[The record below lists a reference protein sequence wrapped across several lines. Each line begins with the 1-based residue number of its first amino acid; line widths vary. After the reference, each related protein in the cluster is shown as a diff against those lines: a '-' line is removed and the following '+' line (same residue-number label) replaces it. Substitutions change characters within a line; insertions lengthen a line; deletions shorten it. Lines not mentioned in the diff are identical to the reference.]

1 MRLRLACALLL
12 CPSLALPATV
22 PQRSLEGYSRR
33 IWQTQ
38 DGLPEEPV
46 QALAQTPD
54 GYLWIG
60 TSGGLVRFDGAEM
73 VVFNRENTPAMR
85 ENSVF
90 CLLVS
95 KSGDLWIGTEG
106 GGLVRYRRG
115 TFRPFAGEEGL
126 SNGFVRSVL
135 EDRGGQF
142 WVGTDD
148 GLFRFEGDRL
158 ERVDGRA
165 GVPALAVH
173 DIREDSRGR
182 LWVGGSTLLMMDGGR
197 TAEYRLEG
205 GSSARVKSILQTR
218 DGVLWVGTVSGL
230 ERLNPDGT
238 DRFNRVPEVSGTVR
252 VLRED
257 RDGVLWI
264 GTIGEGIFLCRAGR
278 FTRLR
283 APDYLPSD
291 TVLSL
296 LEDHEG
302 NLWVGTQ
309 TGLMRLS
316 TTPVSTFPLP
326 GAAGSDFSTI
336 YQDVDDSLWI
346 ASTRLYRYSG
356 QTARPYRFAG
366 PLADIRI
373 RNLFRD
379 RAGVLWV
386 GTDGHGLWR
395 IEGSRTVQ
403 YTKRDGLINDFI
415 RAIYQGRDGSIW
427 IGTDEGVSRW
437 RQGRFTNYGVGQG
450 LCYFSIRSLAE
461 DRSGDLWIGTDHG
474 VSRLHGNAFVRDAVV
489 ERLQKERVWAIH
501 EDPSGGLWL
510 GTLGAGLFRW
520 KEGTLTAYTRDQGLA
535 NNSIYHILEDPA
547 GTFWMSGPNGISSVM
562 RRDLERMA
570 ESPSARPAVTLYGIS
585 DGLETTQ
592 MHGGTQ
598 PAGCLAANGEVW
610 FPSNKGPVRIT
621 PGQGTFSNPPAAVI
635 ERIVADGRTLPT
647 NGKLEL
653 PPGNGKLEIQY
664 SAIRLRS
671 QERMRFR
678 YKLEDFDSEWTEAFG
693 RRLAFYTN
701 LPPGHYRFRVA
712 AYEMN
717 APASVSE
724 AAVEIDWKPHFYATA
739 WFLTLCVA
747 AAAAAAL
754 GVHRFRLRQ
763 IHARFDGILE
773 ERNRVARELH
783 DTIIQGCGGVSALLE
798 ASATL
803 ADADPAMKQELLEC
817 ARTQIRGTIDEARR
831 VVWDLRQSPAAEG
844 ELCAT
849 VSKLAEQL
857 GQEAHIPIEFGAT
870 GKQRAVDHAI
880 EHDLVMV
887 AREALS
893 NAVRH
898 AAPTSVQLRLSFG
911 TRELKMQVDDNGR
924 GFDPA
929 SSPANGHYGIIGMRE
944 RIEHLGGK
952 FFLRSGPGEGTHLEV
967 AVPLTKRP
975 STQAAN
981 GGSA

>member
-1 MRLRLACALLL
+1 MILRLACAFWL
-12 CPSLALPATV
+12 CFAPGRSATL
-22 PQRSLEGYSRR
+22 PQRGLQGYSRR

-73 VVFNRENTPAMR
+73 VVFNRENTPALR
-85 ENSVF
+85 SNSIF

-95 KSGDLWIGTEG
+95 RAGDLWIGTEG
-106 GGLVRYRRG
+106 GGVVRYHRGEFRR
-115 TFRPFAGEEGL
+115 FSGEEGL
-126 SNGFVRSVL
+126 SNGFVRSIL
-135 EDRGGQF
+135 EDRRGQF

-148 GLFRFEGDRL
+148 GLFRLHGDRL
-158 ERVDGRA
+158 ARVDGLG
-165 GVPALAVH
+165 GVPAVAVH
-173 DIREDSRGR
+173 DIREDSHGR
-182 LWVGGSTLLMMDGGR
+182 LWVGGSSLLMLDDGR
-197 TAEYRLEG
+197 TVEYRLEG
-205 GSSARVKSILQTR
+205 GSSEHRVKSILETR
-218 DGVLWVGTVSGL
+218 DGVIWVGTVSGL
-230 ERLNPDGT
+230 EQLRPEETG
-238 DRFNRVPEVSGTVR
+238 RFVHVPEISGTVR

-257 RDGVLWI
+257 HDGALWI
-264 GTIGEGIFLCRAGR
+264 GTIGEGIFLYRAGR

-309 TGLMRLS
+309 TGLLRLS
-316 TTPVSTFPLP
+316 ATPVSTFPLP

-336 YQDVDDSLWI
+336 YQDVDKSLWI
-346 ASTRLYRYSG
+346 ASTQLYRYAG
-356 QTARPYRFAG
+356 QTARPYRFGG
-366 PLADIRI
+366 PLDEIRI

-379 RAGVLWV
+379 RAGTLWA

-395 IEGSRTVQ
+395 IEGSRSVQ
-403 YTKRDGLINDFI
+403 YTKRDGLINDFV
-415 RAIYQGRDGSIW
+415 RAIYQGRDGSLW

-437 RQGRFTNYGVGQG
+437 RQGRFTNYGVAQG

-461 DRSGDLWIGTDHG
+461 DRNGDLWIGTDHG
-474 VSRLHGNAFVRDAVV
+474 VSRLHNDKFVHDAVV
-489 ERLQKERVWAIH
+489 ESLREERVWAIH

-520 KEGTLTAYTRDQGLA
+520 KAGVLTAYTSAQGLA

-547 GTFWMSGPNGISSVM
+547 GMFWMSGPNGVSSVL
-562 RRDLERMA
+562 RRDLERVA
-570 ESPSARPAVTLYGIS
+570 ESPGTRPAVTLYGIS

-598 PAGCLAANGEVW
+598 PAGCLAANGEIW

-621 PGQGTFSNPPAAVI
+621 PGYGAFGNPPAAVI
-635 ERIVADGRTLPT
+635 ERIVADGRSLPT
-647 NGKLEL
+647 SGKLEL
-653 PPGNGKLEIQY
+653 PPGGGKLEIQY

-671 QERMRFR
+671 QERIRFR
-678 YKLEDFDSEWTEAFG
+678 YKLEGFDNEWTEAFG

-701 LPPGHYRFRVA
+701 LPAGPYRFRVA

-724 AAVEIDWKPHFYATA
+724 AAVEMYWKPHFYATP

-754 GVHRFRLRQ
+754 GIHRFRLRQ
-763 IHARFDGILE
+763 IHARFEGILE

-798 ASATL
+798 ASATVG
-803 ADADPAMKQELLEC
+803 DADPAMKQGLLEG
-817 ARTQIRGTIDEARR
+817 ARTQIRSTIDEARR
-831 VVWDLRQSPAAEG
+831 VVWDLRQSPDAGG
-844 ELCAT
+844 ELTAT

-857 GQEAHIPIEFGAT
+857 SQESHIPIEFGT
-870 GKQRAVDHAI
+870 DGKPRALEHAI

-898 AAPTSVQLRLSFG
+898 AAPTSVRLRLSFG
-911 TRELKMQVDDNGR
+911 ARELRMQVEDDGR
-924 GFDPA
+924 GFDP

-952 FFLRSGPGEGTHLEV
+952 FILRSGPGTGTHLSV
-967 AVPLTKRP
+967 AVPLTRTA
-975 STQAAN
+975 S
-981 GGSA
+981 GGTA

>member
-1 MRLRLACALLL
+1 MSVRLACALLL
-12 CPSLALPATV
+12 GLSLELPATV
-22 PQRSLEGYSRR
+22 PQRGLEGYSRR

-46 QALAQTPD
+46 QAFAQTPD

-73 VVFNRENTPAMR
+73 VVLNRENTPALR
-85 ENSVF
+85 ENSIF

-106 GGLVRYRRG
+106 GGVVRYRGG
-115 TFRPFAGEEGL
+115 TFRLFSGEEGL
-126 SNGFVRSVL
+126 SNGFVRSIL
-135 EDRGGQF
+135 EDRRGQF

-148 GLFRFEGDRL
+148 GLFRLQGDRL

-165 GVPALAVH
+165 GIPAVAVH

-182 LWVGGSTLLMMDGGR
+182 LWVGGSSLLMLDGGR
-197 TAEYRLEG
+197 VVEYRLMG
-205 GSSARVKSILQTR
+205 GASEHRVKSILETR

-230 ERLNPDGT
+230 QRLNPSGT
-238 DRFNRVPEVSGTVR
+238 GRFSQVPEVAGTVR

-264 GTIGEGIFLCRAGR
+264 GTIGEGIFLYRAEH

-291 TVLSL
+291 TVLAL
-296 LEDHEG
+296 LEDREG

-316 TTPVSTFPLP
+316 TTAVSTFPLP

-336 YQDVDDSLWI
+336 YQDVDHSLWI
-346 ASTRLYRYSG
+346 ASARLYRFSG
-356 QTARPYRFAG
+356 QAAKPYRFAG
-366 PLADIRI
+366 PLGETRI

-379 RAGVLWV
+379 RAGILWV

-395 IEGSRTVQ
+395 IEGSRSIQ
-403 YTKRDGLINDFI
+403 YTKRDGLINDFV
-415 RAIYQGRDGSIW
+415 RAIYQARDGSIW

-437 RQGRFTNYGVGQG
+437 RQGRFLNYGMQQG
-450 LCYFSIRSLAE
+450 LCYFSIRALAE
-461 DRSGDLWIGTDHG
+461 DRNGDLWIGTDHG
-474 VSRLHGNAFVRDAVV
+474 VSRLHDNRFVRDAVV
-489 ERLQKERVWAIH
+489 QRLRDERVWAIH

-510 GTLGAGLFRW
+510 GTLGAGLFRS
-520 KEGTLTAYTRDQGLA
+520 KDGKLTAYTREQGLA
-535 NNSIYHILEDPA
+535 NNSIFHILEDAA
-547 GTFWMSGPNGISSVM
+547 GTFWMSGPNGVSSVM
-562 RRDLERMA
+562 RSDLERVA
-570 ESPSARPAVTLYGIS
+570 DNPSARPAVTLYGIS

-621 PGQGTFSNPPAAVI
+621 PGQTTASNPPAAVI
-635 ERIVADGRTLPT
+635 ESIVADGRTMLPG
-647 NGKLEL
+647 GKLEL
-653 PPGNGKLEIQY
+653 PPGDGKLEIQY

-671 QERMRFR
+671 QERLRFR
-678 YKLEDFDSEWTEAFG
+678 YKLEGFDTEWTEAFG
-693 RRLAFYTN
+693 RRRAFYTN
-701 LPPGHYRFRVA
+701 LPPGPYRFRVA

-717 APASVSE
+717 APANVSE
-724 AAVEIDWKPHFYATA
+724 AVIEMDWKHHFYATA
-739 WFLTLCVA
+739 WFLSLCIA

-754 GVHRFRLRQ
+754 GVHQFRLRQ
-763 IHARFDGILE
+763 IHARFEGILE

-817 ARTQIRGTIDEARR
+817 ARTQIRGTIEEARS
-831 VVWDLRQSPAAEG
+831 VVWDLRQSPATEG
-844 ELCAT
+844 ELT
-849 VSKLAEQL
+849 VVVSKLAAQL
-857 GQEAHIPIEFGAT
+857 SQESHIPIAFGTA

-898 AAPTSVQLRLSFG
+898 AAPTGVQLRLSFG
-911 TRELKMQVDDNGR
+911 PRELKMQVDDDGS
-924 GFDPA
+924 GFDP

-944 RIEHLGGK
+944 RIEHLGGS
-952 FFLRSGPGEGTHLEV
+952 FVLRSRPGEGTHLEV
-967 AVPLTKRP
+967 AVPLTKQPPVR
-975 STQAAN
+975 TAN
-981 GGSA
+981 GASA

>member
-1 MRLRLACALLL
+1 MRVGLPFALLL
-12 CPSLALPATV
+12 WLSLELPAAV
-22 PQRSLEGYSRR
+22 PQRGLEGYSRR

-60 TSGGLVRFDGAEM
+60 TTGGLVRFDGAEM
-73 VVFNRENTPAMR
+73 VVFNRENTAALR

-90 CLLVS
+90 CMLVS
-95 KSGDLWIGTEG
+95 RSGDLWIGTEG
-106 GGLVRYRRG
+106 SGLVRYRRG
-115 TFRPFAGEEGL
+115 AFRRFAGEEGL
-126 SNGFVRSVL
+126 SNGFVRSVV
-135 EDRGGQF
+135 EDRRGQL

-148 GLFRFEGDRL
+148 GLFRLEGDRL
-158 ERVDGRA
+158 ARVDGRG

-173 DIREDSRGR
+173 DIRQDGRGR
-182 LWVGGSTLLMMDGGR
+182 LWVGGSSLLMLDG
-197 TAEYRLEG
+197 AHAVEYPLEG
-205 GSSARVKSILQTR
+205 GASEHRVKSILETR
-218 DGVLWVGTVSGL
+218 DGVVWVGTVSGL
-230 ERLNPDGT
+230 ERLDPSGG
-238 DRFNRVPEVSGTVR
+238 RFKRVSEVSGTVR
-252 VLRED
+252 VLRQNQ
-257 RDGVLWI
+257 DGALWV
-264 GTIGEGIFLCRAGR
+264 GTIGEGIFFYQASR

-283 APDYLPSD
+283 GTAYLPSD

-302 NLWVGTQ
+302 NIWVGTQ

-336 YQDVDDSLWI
+336 YQDVDKSLWI

-356 QTARPYRFAG
+356 QIARLYRFAG

-379 RAGVLWV
+379 SAGVLWV
-386 GTDGHGLWR
+386 GTDGHGVWR
-395 IEGSRTVQ
+395 IDGSRSIQ

-415 RAIYQGRDGSIW
+415 RAIYQGRDGSMW

-437 RQGRFTNYGVGQG
+437 RQGRFTNYGIKQG

-461 DRSGDLWIGTDHG
+461 DRNGDLWIGTDHG
-474 VSRLHGNAFVRDAVV
+474 VSRLHDNTFVHDAVV
-489 ERLQKERVWAIH
+489 ERLRTERVWTIH
-501 EDPSGGLWL
+501 EDPTGGLWF
-510 GTLGAGLFRW
+510 GTLGAGLFHR
-520 KEGTLTAYTRDQGLA
+520 KEGKLTAYTRAQGLA
-535 NNSIYHILEDPA
+535 NNSIYHILEDPS

-562 RRDLERMA
+562 RRDLERLA
-570 ESPSARPAVTLYGIS
+570 ENPDALPAVTLYGIS

-610 FPSNKGPVRIT
+610 FPSNKGPVRIA
-621 PGQGTFSNPPAAVI
+621 PDHGTFGIAPAAVI

-647 NGKLEL
+647 NQSLDL

-678 YKLEDFDSEWTEAFG
+678 YKLEGFDGEWTEAFG

-701 LPPGHYRFRVA
+701 LPPGQYRFRVA

-717 APASVSE
+717 APASMSE
-724 AAVEIDWKPHFYATA
+724 AAVDIHWRPHFYATPL
-739 WFLTLCVA
+739 FLTLCVA
-747 AAAAAAL
+747 GAAAAGM
-754 GVHRFRLRQ
+754 GVHLFRLRQ
-763 IHARFDGILE
+763 IHARFEGILE

-798 ASATL
+798 ASASL
-803 ADADPAMKQELLEC
+803 GGADPAMKQGLLDG
-817 ARTQIRGTIDEARR
+817 ARAQIRSTIEEARR

-857 GQEAHIPIEFGAT
+857 SQESHIPIAFDTA
-870 GKQRAVDHAI
+870 GKQRAVDRAI

-898 AAPTSVQLRLSFG
+898 AAPRSVQLRLTFG
-911 TRELKMQVDDNGR
+911 TPELTMQVEDDGC
-924 GFDPA
+924 GFDL
-929 SSPANGHYGIIGMRE
+929 SSPANGHYGIVGMRE
-944 RIEHLGGK
+944 RIQHLGGT
-952 FFLRSGPGEGTHLEV
+952 FILRSAPGQGTHLEV
-967 AVPLTKRP
+967 AVPLTRRSP
-975 STQAAN
+975 NQRAHGRSE
-981 GGSA
+981 

>member
-1 MRLRLACALLL
+1 MAVRLVCALLL
-12 CPSLALPATV
+12 CYPVAFAATL
-22 PQRSLEGYSRR
+22 PQRGLEGYSRR

-73 VVFNRENTPAMR
+73 VVFNRENTPALR

-95 KSGDLWIGTEG
+95 RSGDLWIGTEG
-106 GGLVRYRRG
+106 GGVVRYRRG
-115 TFRPFAGEEGL
+115 EFRRFSGEEGL

-135 EDRGGQF
+135 EDRRGQF

-148 GLFRFEGDRL
+148 GLFRLQGDRL
-158 ERVDGRA
+158 VRVDGRA
-165 GVPALAVH
+165 GVPAVAVH

-182 LWVGGSTLLMMDGGR
+182 LWIGGSSLLMLDGGR
-197 TAEYRLEG
+197 TEEYRLEG
-205 GSSARVKSILQTR
+205 GSSEHRVKSILETR

-230 ERLNPDGT
+230 ERLNPGGT
-238 DRFNRVPEVSGTVR
+238 GHFIQVPEVSGTVR

-257 RDGVLWI
+257 HEGALWI
-264 GTIGEGIFLCRAGR
+264 GTIGEGIFLNRAGR
-278 FTRLR
+278 ITRLR

-302 NLWVGTQ
+302 DLWVGTQ
-309 TGLMRLS
+309 TGLLRLS

-336 YQDVDDSLWI
+336 YQDVDKSLWI
-346 ASTRLYRYSG
+346 ASARLYRYTG
-356 QTARPYRFAG
+356 QTAHTFRFAG
-366 PLADIRI
+366 PLAEIRI

-379 RAGVLWV
+379 RAGILWA
-386 GTDGHGLWR
+386 GTDGRGLWR
-395 IEGSRTVQ
+395 IEGSQTVQ

-415 RAIYQGRDGSIW
+415 RAIYQGRDGSLW
-427 IGTDEGVSRW
+427 IGTDEGVSRL
-437 RQGRFTNYGVGQG
+437 RQGRFTNYGVAQG

-461 DRSGDLWIGTDHG
+461 DRNGDLWIGTDHG
-474 VSRLHGNAFVRDAVV
+474 VSRLHNDQFVSDAAVRRLRD
-489 ERLQKERVWAIH
+489 ERVWAIH
-501 EDPSGGLWL
+501 EDPEGGLWF

-520 KEGTLTAYTRDQGLA
+520 KEGALTAYTSAQGLA

-547 GTFWMSGPNGISSVM
+547 GAFWMSGPNGVSSVM
-562 RRDLERMA
+562 RRDLERLA
-570 ESPSARPAVTLYGIS
+570 ASPGARPAVTLYGIS

-598 PAGCLAANGEVW
+598 PAGCLAANGEIW

-621 PGQGTFSNPPAAVI
+621 PGYGAVGNPPAAVI

-647 NGKLEL
+647 SGKLEL
-653 PPGNGKLEIQY
+653 PPGGGKLEIQY

-671 QERMRFR
+671 QERIRFR
-678 YKLEDFDSEWTEAFG
+678 YKLESFDSEWTEAFG

-701 LPPGHYRFRVA
+701 LPAGHYRFRVA

-763 IHARFDGILE
+763 IHARFEGILE

-798 ASATL
+798 ASATVGE
-803 ADADPAMKQELLEC
+803 ADPAMKQGLLEG
-817 ARTQIRGTIDEARR
+817 ARTQIRSTIDEARR
-831 VVWDLRQSPAAEG
+831 VVWDLRQSPATEG
-844 ELCAT
+844 ELTAT
-849 VSKLAEQL
+849 VAKLAEQL
-857 GQEAHIPIEFGAT
+857 SQESHIPIAFSTAGT
-870 GKQRAVDHAI
+870 RRAVEHAI

-887 AREALS
+887 ARESLS

-898 AAPTSVQLRLSFG
+898 AAATRVQLQLSFG
-911 TRELKMQVDDNGR
+911 TRELRMQVDDDGC
-924 GFDPA
+924 GFDT
-929 SSPANGHYGIIGMRE
+929 STPANGHYGIIGMRE

-952 FFLRSGPGEGTHLEV
+952 FVLRSGPGEGTHLAV
-967 AVPLTKRP
+967 AVPLIRRP
-975 STQAAN
+975 FARTAN
-981 GGSA
+981 GWSA

>member
-1 MRLRLACALLL
+1 MTVRLACALLL
-12 CPSLALPATV
+12 WLSLELPATV
-22 PQRSLEGYSRR
+22 PQRGLEGYSRR

-73 VVFNRENTPAMR
+73 VVFNRENTPALR

-106 GGLVRYRRG
+106 GGVVRYRRG
-115 TFRPFAGEEGL
+115 TFRRFSGEEGL
-126 SNGFVRSVL
+126 SNGFVRTVL

-142 WVGTDD
+142 WVGTDA
-148 GLFRFEGDRL
+148 GLFRLQGHRL
-158 ERVDGRA
+158 SRVDGRA
-165 GVPALAVH
+165 GVPAVAVH

-182 LWVGGSTLLMMDGGR
+182 LWVGGSSLLMLDGGR
-197 TAEYRLEG
+197 TVEYPLEG

-238 DRFNRVPEVSGTVR
+238 GRFNRMPEVSGTVR

-264 GTIGEGIFLCRAGR
+264 GTIGEGIFFYRVGR

-283 APDYLPSD
+283 APGYLPSD

-336 YQDVDDSLWI
+336 YQDVDKSLWI

-366 PLADIRI
+366 PLSEIRI

-379 RAGVLWV
+379 RAGVLWA

-395 IEGSRTVQ
+395 IKGSRSVQ
-403 YTKRDGLINDFI
+403 YSKRDGLINDFI
-415 RAIYQGRDGSIW
+415 RAIYQGRDGSMW

-437 RQGRFTNYGVGQG
+437 RQGHFTNYGVEQG

-461 DRSGDLWIGTDHG
+461 DRNGDLWIGTDHG
-474 VSRLHGNAFVRDAVV
+474 VSRLHDNAFVRDAVV

-501 EDPSGGLWL
+501 EDPSGALWL

-520 KEGTLTAYTRDQGLA
+520 KEGKLTVYTRAQGLA

-562 RRDLERMA
+562 RRDLERVA

-598 PAGCLAANGEVW
+598 PAGCLAASGEVW

-621 PGQGTFSNPPAAVI
+621 PGHGTVGNPPAAVI

-647 NGKLEL
+647 NGKQEL

-678 YKLEDFDSEWTEAFG
+678 YKLEGFDSEWTEAFG

-717 APASVSE
+717 APASVAE
-724 AAVEIDWKPHFYATA
+724 AAVQMDWKPHFYATP
-739 WFLTLCVA
+739 WFLTLCIA

-754 GVHRFRLRQ
+754 GVHQFRLRQ
-763 IHARFDGILE
+763 IHARFEGILE
-773 ERNRVARELH
+773 ERNRMARELH

-803 ADADPAMKQELLEC
+803 GDADPAMKQGLLEG
-817 ARTQIRGTIDEARR
+817 ARTQIRRTIEEARR
-831 VVWDLRQSPAAEG
+831 VVWDLRQSPATEG
-844 ELCAT
+844 ELTAT

-857 GQEAHIPIEFGAT
+857 SQESHIPIAFGTA

-911 TRELKMQVDDNGR
+911 TRELKMQVDDDGR

-952 FFLRSGPGEGTHLEV
+952 FVLRSGPGEGTHLEV
-967 AVPLTKRP
+967 DVPLTKRP
-975 STQAAN
+975 STPAAN

>member
-1 MRLRLACALLL
+1 MPVRLTCALLL
-12 CPSLALPATV
+12 GLSIALPAAV
-22 PQRSLEGYSRR
+22 PQRGLEGYSRR
-33 IWQTQ
+33 VWQTQ

-73 VVFNRENTPAMR
+73 VVFNRENTPALL

-95 KSGDLWIGTEG
+95 RSGDLWIGTEG
-106 GGLVRYRRG
+106 GGVVRYRRG
-115 TFRPFAGEEGL
+115 TFQRFAAEEGL

-135 EDRGGQF
+135 EDRRGQF

-148 GLFRFEGDRL
+148 GLFRLQGGRL
-158 ERVDGRA
+158 ARVDGRG
-165 GVPALAVH
+165 GVPTVAVH

-182 LWVGGSTLLMMDGGR
+182 LWVGGSSLLMLDGGR
-197 TAEYRLEG
+197 TVEHRLEG

-230 ERLNPDGT
+230 ERLNPEGT
-238 DRFNRVPEVSGTVR
+238 GRFNRVREVSGTVR
-252 VLRED
+252 VLREE
-257 RDGVLWI
+257 RDGALWA
-264 GTIGEGIFLCRAGR
+264 GTIGEGIFFYRAGR
-278 FTRLR
+278 FTRLN
-283 APDYLPSD
+283 APGYLPSD

-296 LEDHEG
+296 LEDQEG

-309 TGLMRLS
+309 TGLLRLS

-336 YQDVDDSLWI
+336 YQDVDQSLWI
-346 ASTRLYRYSG
+346 ASTRLYRFSG
-356 QTARPYRFAG
+356 QTARPYRFGG
-366 PLADIRI
+366 PLAEMRI

-379 RAGVLWV
+379 RAGVLWA

-395 IEGSRTVQ
+395 VEGSRSVQ

-415 RAIYQGRDGSIW
+415 RAIYQGRDGSLW

-437 RQGRFTNYGVGQG
+437 RQGRFVNYGMEQG
-450 LCYFSIRSLAE
+450 LCYFSIRALAE

-474 VSRLHGNAFVRDAVV
+474 VSRLHDNAFVRDAVV
-489 ERLQKERVWAIH
+489 ERLQAERVWAIH

-520 KEGTLTAYTRDQGLA
+520 QAGKLTAYTTEQGLA

-562 RRDLERMA
+562 RRDLERVA
-570 ESPSARPAVTLYGIS
+570 ESPGTRPAVTLYGIS

-621 PGQGTFSNPPAAVI
+621 PGYGTFSNPPAAVI

-647 NGKLEL
+647 NEKLEL
-653 PPGNGKLEIQY
+653 PPGDGKLEIQY

-678 YKLEDFDSEWTEAFG
+678 YKLEGFDTEWTEAFG

-701 LPPGHYRFRVA
+701 LPPGPYRFRVA

-724 AAVEIDWKPHFYATA
+724 AAVDMYWKPHFYATA
-739 WFLTLCVA
+739 WFLTMSVV

-763 IHARFDGILE
+763 IHARFEGILE

-803 ADADPAMKQELLEC
+803 GDADPAMKRGLLEG
-817 ARTQIRGTIDEARR
+817 ARTQIRGTIEEARR

-844 ELCAT
+844 ELAET
-849 VSKLAEQL
+849 VSKLAQQL
-857 GQEAHIPIEFGAT
+857 SRESHIPIAFGTA
-870 GKQRAVDHAI
+870 GKPRAMDHSI

-898 AAPTSVQLRLSFG
+898 AAPASVQLRLSFG
-911 TRELKMQVDDNGR
+911 TRELTMQVDDDGC
-924 GFDPA
+924 GFDP

-952 FFLRSGPGEGTHLEV
+952 FLLRSGPGAGTHLEV

-975 STQAAN
+975 SAQPAN

>member
-1 MRLRLACALLL
+1 MRLRPACALLL
-12 CPSLALPATV
+12 CLPLASPAAV
-22 PQRSLEGYSRR
+22 PQRGLQGYSRR
-33 IWQTQ
+33 VWQTQ

-46 QALAQTPD
+46 QAFAQTPD

-73 VVFNRENTPAMR
+73 VVFNRENTPALR

-95 KSGDLWIGTEG
+95 KNGDLWIGTEG
-106 GGLVRYRRG
+106 GGVVRYRRG
-115 TFRPFAGEEGL
+115 SFRRFSGEEGL
-126 SNGFVRSVL
+126 SNGFVRSIL
-135 EDRGGQF
+135 EDHRGQF

-148 GLFRFEGDRL
+148 GLFRLQGDRL
-158 ERVDGRA
+158 SRVDGRA
-165 GVPALAVH
+165 GVPTVAVH

-182 LWVGGSTLLMMDGGR
+182 LWVGGSSLLMLDGGR
-197 TAEYRLEG
+197 TVEYRLEG
-205 GSSARVKSILQTR
+205 GSSEHRVKSILQTR

-230 ERLNPDGT
+230 ERLNPDGS
-238 DRFNRVPEVSGTVR
+238 DRFSHVPEVAGTVR

-264 GTIGEGIFLCRAGR
+264 GTIGEGIFFYKAGR

-283 APDYLPSD
+283 GPDYLPSD

-296 LEDHEG
+296 LEDREA

-316 TTPVSTFPLP
+316 TTAVSTFPLP

-336 YQDVDDSLWI
+336 YQDLDNSLWI
-346 ASTRLYRYSG
+346 ASARLYRFSG

-366 PLADIRI
+366 PLAEIRI

-379 RAGVLWV
+379 RAGVLWA

-403 YTKRDGLINDFI
+403 YTKRDGLINDFV
-415 RAIYQGRDGSIW
+415 RAIYQGRDGSLW

-437 RQGRFTNYGVGQG
+437 WQGRFINYGVAQG
-450 LCYFSIRSLAE
+450 LCYFSIRSLTE
-461 DRSGDLWIGTDHG
+461 DRNGDLWIGTDHG
-474 VSRLHGNAFVRDAVV
+474 VSRLHQNKFVRDEVV
-489 ERLQKERVWAIH
+489 DRLQSERVWTIH
-501 EDPSGGLWL
+501 EDPSGGLWF

-520 KEGTLTAYTRDQGLA
+520 KAGKFNAYTREQGLA

-547 GTFWMSGPNGISSVM
+547 GTFWMSGPNGVSSVM
-562 RRDLERMA
+562 RRDLERVA
-570 ESPSARPAVTLYGIS
+570 DSPSDRPAVTLYGIS

-621 PGQGTFSNPPAAVI
+621 PGNAAFTNPPAAVI

-647 NGKLEL
+647 SGKLEL
-653 PPGNGKLEIQY
+653 PPGGGKLEIQY

-678 YKLEDFDSEWTEAFG
+678 YKLEGFDSEWTEAFG

-701 LPPGHYRFRVA
+701 LPHGPYRFRVQ

-724 AAVEIDWKPHFYATA
+724 AAVEMDWMPHFYATP
-739 WFLTLCVA
+739 WFLTLCVVA
-747 AAAAAAL
+747 AAAAAF

-763 IHARFDGILE
+763 IHARFEGILE

-798 ASATL
+798 ASATI

-817 ARTQIRGTIDEARR
+817 ARTQIRGTIGEARR
-831 VVWDLRQSPAAEG
+831 VVWDLRQSPSGEG
-844 ELCAT
+844 ELTAT

-857 GQEAHIPIEFGAT
+857 SQESHIPIGFGT
-870 GKQRAVDHAI
+870 DGEQRAVDHAI

-898 AAPTSVQLRLSFG
+898 AAPASVQLRLSFG
-911 TRELKMQVDDNGR
+911 RRELKMHVDDDGR
-924 GFDPA
+924 GFDT

-967 AVPLTKRP
+967 AVPLTKQS
-975 STQAAN
+975 STHTAN
-981 GGSA
+981 GKSA

>member
-1 MRLRLACALLL
+1 MRVRLTYAFLVCLPLE
-12 CPSLALPATV
+12 LPAAV
-22 PQRSLEGYSRR
+22 PQRGLEGFSRR

-46 QALAQTPD
+46 QAFAQTPD

-73 VVFNRENTPAMR
+73 VVFSRENTPELR
-85 ENSVF
+85 ENSIF

-95 KSGDLWIGTEG
+95 RSGDLWIGTEG
-106 GGLVRYRRG
+106 GGVVRYRSG
-115 TFRPFAGEEGL
+115 TFRRFSNEEGL
-126 SNGFVRSVL
+126 SNSFVRSIL
-135 EDRGGQF
+135 EDRRGQF

-148 GLFRFEGDRL
+148 GLFRFAGDRL
-158 ERVDGRA
+158 SRVDGRA
-165 GVPALAVH
+165 GMPAVAVH
-173 DIREDSRGR
+173 AIREDSRGR
-182 LWVGGSTLLMMDGGR
+182 LWVGGSSLLMLDNGH
-197 TAEYRLEG
+197 TVEYRLDG

-230 ERLNPDGT
+230 ERLNPDPT
-238 DRFNRVPEVSGTVR
+238 SRFTRVPEVAATVR

-264 GTIGEGIFLCRAGR
+264 GTIGEGILFHRAGR
-278 FTRLR
+278 FTGLR
-283 APDYLPSD
+283 GPDDLPSD

-296 LEDHEG
+296 LDDLEG
-302 NLWVGTQ
+302 NIWVGTQ

-316 TTPVSTFPLP
+316 ETPVSTFPLP

-336 YQDVDDSLWI
+336 YQDVDHSLWI

-379 RAGVLWV
+379 RAGILWA

-395 IEGSRTVQ
+395 IDGSRSVQ
-403 YTKRDGLINDFI
+403 YTKRDGLINDFV
-415 RAIYQGRDGSIW
+415 RAIYQGRDGSMW

-437 RQGRFTNYGVGQG
+437 RQGHFVNYGVAQG

-461 DRSGDLWIGTDHG
+461 DRNGDLWIGTDHG
-474 VSRLHGNAFVRDAVV
+474 VSRLHGNAFVHDAVV
-489 ERLQKERVWAIH
+489 ERLQSERVWAIH

-520 KEGTLTAYTRDQGLA
+520 KDGKLTAYTREQGLA

-547 GTFWMSGPNGISSVM
+547 GTFWMSGPNGVSSVM
-562 RRDLERMA
+562 RRDLERVA
-570 ESPSARPAVTLYGIS
+570 DSPSARPAVTLYGIS

-598 PAGCLAANGEVW
+598 PAGCLAAGGEVW

-621 PGQGTFSNPPAAVI
+621 PGQGRTSNPPAVVI
-635 ERIVADGRTLPT
+635 ERIIADGRTVPLS
-647 NGKLEL
+647 GKLEL

-678 YKLEDFDSEWTEAFG
+678 YKLEDNDSEWTEAFG

-724 AAVEIDWKPHFYATA
+724 AVIEMDWKPHFYATP

-754 GVHRFRLRQ
+754 GVHLFRLRQ
-763 IHARFDGILE
+763 IHARFEGISE

-803 ADADPAMKQELLEC
+803 GDADPAMKQELMEC

-844 ELCAT
+844 ELTAT

-857 GQEAHIPIEFGAT
+857 SQESHIPIAFGT
-870 GKQRAVDHAI
+870 DGERRALDHAI

-898 AAPTSVQLRLSFG
+898 AAPTSVRLRLSFG
-911 TRELKMQVDDNGR
+911 TRELKMQVEDDGC
-924 GFDPA
+924 GFDP
-929 SSPANGHYGIIGMRE
+929 SSPANGHYGIVGMRE

-952 FFLRSGPGEGTHLEV
+952 FVLHSGPGEGTHLEV
-967 AVPLTKRP
+967 AVPLTKR
-975 STQAAN
+975 
-981 GGSA
+981 

>member
-1 MRLRLACALLL
+1 MRLRLASALLVCL
-12 CPSLALPATV
+12 SAAGAASV
-22 PQRSLEGYSRR
+22 PQRGLEGYSRR

-73 VVFNRENTPAMR
+73 VVFNRENTSALR
-85 ENSVF
+85 ENSIF
-90 CLLVS
+90 CLFVS
-95 KSGDLWIGTEG
+95 KNGDLWIGTEG
-106 GGLVRYRRG
+106 GGLVRYRQG
-115 TFRPFAGEEGL
+115 TFRRFAGEEGL

-135 EDRGGQF
+135 EDSRGHF

-148 GLFRFEGDRL
+148 GLYRLEGDRVA
-158 ERVDGRA
+158 RADGRA
-165 GVPALAVH
+165 GIPTIAVH

-182 LWVGGSTLLMMDGGR
+182 LWVGGSSLLMLDGGR
-197 TAEYRLEG
+197 TVEYPLEG

-230 ERLNPDGT
+230 ERLNAGAT
-238 DRFNRVPEVSGTVR
+238 GRFSRVPEVSGTVR
-252 VLRED
+252 VLREA
-257 RDGVLWI
+257 RDGVLWA
-264 GTIGEGIFLCRAGR
+264 GTIGEGVFFFQAGR
-278 FTRLR
+278 FTRMR

-336 YQDVDDSLWI
+336 YQDVDKSLWI

-356 QTARPYRFAG
+356 QSARPFRFSG

-395 IEGSRTVQ
+395 IEGSHTVQ
-403 YTKRDGLINDFI
+403 YTKRDGLINDFV
-415 RAIYQGRDGSIW
+415 RAVYQGRDGSLW

-437 RQGRFTNYGVGQG
+437 RQGHFTNFGVQQG

-461 DRSGDLWIGTDHG
+461 DRNGDLWIGTDRG
-474 VSRLHGNAFVRDAVV
+474 VSRLHNDVFVRDAVI
-489 ERLQKERVWAIH
+489 ERLQRERVWALH
-501 EDPSGGLWL
+501 EDPTGGLWL

-520 KEGTLTAYTRDQGLA
+520 KEGKLTAYTRDQGLA

-547 GTFWMSGPNGISSVM
+547 GMFWMSGPNGISSVS
-562 RRDLERMA
+562 RRDLEGLV
-570 ESPSARPAVTLYGIS
+570 ENPTARPAVTLYGIS

-598 PAGCLAANGEVW
+598 PAGCLGANGEVW

-621 PGQGTFSNPPAAVI
+621 PAQGTIGNPPAAVI

-647 NGKLEL
+647 NGNLEL
-653 PPGNGKLEIQY
+653 PPGGGKLEIQY

-678 YKLEDFDSEWTEAFG
+678 YKLEGFDTEWTEAFG

-701 LPPGHYRFRVA
+701 LPAGPYRFRVA

-724 AAVEIDWKPHFYATA
+724 ADVALYWKPHFYATA
-739 WFLTLCVA
+739 WFLTLCVV

-754 GVHRFRLRQ
+754 AVHQFRLRQ
-763 IHARFDGILE
+763 IHARFEGILE

-803 ADADPAMKQELLEC
+803 GEADPAMKQELLSC

-831 VVWDLRQSPAAEG
+831 VVWDLRQSPAAGG
-844 ELCAT
+844 ELTAT

-857 GQEAHIPIEFGAT
+857 SQESHIPIAFGTA

-898 AAPTSVQLRLSFG
+898 AAPASVQLRLWFG
-911 TRELKMQVDDNGR
+911 ARELKMQVDDDGC
-924 GFDPA
+924 GFNP
-929 SSPANGHYGIIGMRE
+929 SSPSNGHYGIIGMRE

-952 FFLRSGPGEGTHLEV
+952 FVLRSGPGEGTHLEV

-975 STQAAN
+975 ASPAAN
-981 GGSA
+981 GGVA

>member
-1 MRLRLACALLL
+1 MILRLACAFLV
-12 CPSLALPATV
+12 CIALGEPATL
-22 PQRSLEGYSRR
+22 PQRELQGYSRR

-73 VVFNRENTPAMR
+73 VVFNRENTPALR
-85 ENSVF
+85 SNSVF
-90 CLLVS
+90 SLLVS
-95 KSGDLWIGTEG
+95 RSGDLWIGTEG
-106 GGLVRYRRG
+106 GGVVRYHRGEFRR
-115 TFRPFAGEEGL
+115 FSAEEGL

-135 EDRGGQF
+135 EDRRGQF

-148 GLFRFEGDRL
+148 GLFRLHGDRL
-158 ERVDGRA
+158 ARVDGVG
-165 GVPALAVH
+165 GVPAVAVH

-182 LWVGGSTLLMMDGGR
+182 LWAGGSSLLMLDGSR
-197 TAEYRLEG
+197 TVEYRLEG
-205 GSSARVKSILQTR
+205 GSSEQRVKSILETR
-218 DGVLWVGTVSGL
+218 DGVIWVGTVSGL

-238 DRFNRVPEVSGTVR
+238 GRFIHVPDVSGTVR

-257 RDGVLWI
+257 HDGALWI
-264 GTIGEGIFLCRAGR
+264 GTIGEGIFLYRAGR

-309 TGLMRLS
+309 TGLLRLS
-316 TTPVSTFPLP
+316 ATPVSTFPLP

-336 YQDVDDSLWI
+336 FQDVDKSIWI
-346 ASTRLYRYSG
+346 ASTRLYRYAG

-366 PLADIRI
+366 PLDEIRI

-379 RAGVLWV
+379 RAGILWA

-395 IEGSRTVQ
+395 IEGSRSVQ

-415 RAIYQGRDGSIW
+415 RAIYQGRDGSLW

-437 RQGRFTNYGVGQG
+437 RQGRFTNYGVAQG

-461 DRSGDLWIGTDHG
+461 DRNGDLWIGTDHG
-474 VSRLHGNAFVRDAVV
+474 VSRLHNDKFVHDAVV
-489 ERLQKERVWAIH
+489 EGLRDERVWAIH

-520 KEGTLTAYTRDQGLA
+520 KSGLLIAYTSAQGLA

-547 GTFWMSGPNGISSVM
+547 GMFWMSGPNGVSSVL
-562 RRDLERMA
+562 RRDLERVA
-570 ESPSARPAVTLYGIS
+570 ESPGTRPAVTLYGIS

-598 PAGCLAANGEVW
+598 PAGCLAANGEIW

-621 PGQGTFSNPPAAVI
+621 PGYGALGTPPAAVI
-635 ERIVADGRTLPT
+635 ERIVADGRALPT
-647 NGKLEL
+647 SGKLEL
-653 PPGNGKLEIQY
+653 PPGGGKLEIQY

-671 QERMRFR
+671 QERIRFR
-678 YKLEDFDSEWTEAFG
+678 YKLEGFDNEWTEAFG

-701 LPPGHYRFRVA
+701 LPAGPYRFRVA

-717 APASVSE
+717 APARVSE
-724 AAVEIDWKPHFYATA
+724 AAVEMYWKPHFYATP

-763 IHARFDGILE
+763 IHARFEGILE

-798 ASATL
+798 ASATVG
-803 ADADPAMKQELLEC
+803 DADPAMKQGLLEG
-817 ARTQIRGTIDEARR
+817 ARTQIRSTIDEARR
-831 VVWDLRQSPAAEG
+831 VVWDLRQSPDAEG
-844 ELCAT
+844 ELAAT

-857 GQEAHIPIEFGAT
+857 SQESHIPIAFGT
-870 GKQRAVDHAI
+870 DGKQRALEHAL

-898 AAPTSVQLRLSFG
+898 AAPTSVRLRLSFG
-911 TRELKMQVDDNGR
+911 TRELTMQVDDDGR
-924 GFDPA
+924 GFDP

-952 FFLRSGPGEGTHLEV
+952 FVLRSGPGAGTHLSI
-967 AVPLTKRP
+967 AVPLTRTA
-975 STQAAN
+975 S
-981 GGSA
+981 GGTA

>member
-1 MRLRLACALLL
+1 MRVRLACALLFWL
-12 CPSLALPATV
+12 SPELPATV
-22 PQRSLEGYSRR
+22 PQRGLEGYSRR

-46 QALAQTPD
+46 QAFAQTPD

-73 VVFNRENTPAMR
+73 VVFNRENTPALR
-85 ENSVF
+85 ENSIF

-106 GGLVRYRRG
+106 GGVVRYRRG
-115 TFRPFAGEEGL
+115 AFRRFSGEEGL
-126 SNGFVRSVL
+126 SNSFVRTIL
-135 EDRGGQF
+135 EDRRGLF

-148 GLFRFEGDRL
+148 GLFRLRGDRL

-165 GVPALAVH
+165 GIPAVAVH
-173 DIREDSRGR
+173 DMREDSRGR
-182 LWVGGSTLLMMDGGR
+182 LWVGGSSLLMLDGGR
-197 TAEYRLEG
+197 AVEYRLLG
-205 GSSARVKSILQTR
+205 GSSEHRVKSILETR

-230 ERLNPDGT
+230 QRLSQDGT
-238 DRFNRVPEVSGTVR
+238 GRFSQVPEVAGTVR

-264 GTIGEGIFLCRAGR
+264 GTIGEGIFLYRAGR

-291 TVLSL
+291 TVLAL
-296 LEDHEG
+296 LEDREG

-316 TTPVSTFPLP
+316 TTAVSTFPLP

-336 YQDVDDSLWI
+336 YQDVDHSLWI
-346 ASTRLYRYSG
+346 ASARLYRFSG
-356 QTARPYRFAG
+356 QAAKPYRFAG
-366 PLADIRI
+366 PLGEIRI

-379 RAGVLWV
+379 RAGILWA

-395 IEGSRTVQ
+395 IEGSRTIQ
-403 YTKRDGLINDFI
+403 YTKRDGLINDFV

-437 RQGRFTNYGVGQG
+437 RQGRFTNYGVEQG

-461 DRSGDLWIGTDHG
+461 DRNGDLWIGTDHG

-489 ERLQKERVWAIH
+489 ERLRAERVWAIH

-520 KEGTLTAYTRDQGLA
+520 KEGQLAVYTREQGLA

-562 RRDLERMA
+562 RRDLDRMA
-570 ESPSARPAVTLYGIS
+570 GSPSARPAVTLYGIS

-621 PGQGTFSNPPAAVI
+621 PGQTTASNPPAAVI
-635 ERIVADGRTLPT
+635 ERIVADGRTVPPS
-647 NGKLEL
+647 GKLEL
-653 PPGNGKLEIQY
+653 PPGFGKLEIQY

-671 QERMRFR
+671 QERLRFR
-678 YKLEDFDSEWTEAFG
+678 YKLEGNDSEWTEAFG

-701 LPPGHYRFRVA
+701 LPPGPYRFRVA

-724 AAVEIDWKPHFYATA
+724 ASVEFYWKPHFYATP
-739 WFLTLCVA
+739 WFLTLGVA
-747 AAAAAAL
+747 GAAAAAL
-754 GVHRFRLRQ
+754 GIHRFRLRQ
-763 IHARFDGILE
+763 IHARFEGILE

-798 ASATL
+798 ASATVG
-803 ADADPAMKQELLEC
+803 DADPAMKQGLLEG
-817 ARTQIRGTIDEARR
+817 ARTQIRSTIDEARR
-831 VVWDLRQSPAAEG
+831 VVWDLRRPPAEG
-844 ELCAT
+844 ELTAT
-849 VSKLAEQL
+849 VSKLAAQL
-857 GQEAHIPIEFGAT
+857 SQESHIPIAFGAD
-870 GKQRAVDHAI
+870 GKQRAVDQAI

-898 AAPTSVQLRLSFG
+898 AAPTGVQLRLSFG
-911 TRELKMQVDDNGR
+911 ARELKMQVDDDGC
-924 GFDPA
+924 GFDP

-944 RIEHLGGK
+944 RIEHLGGR
-952 FFLRSGPGEGTHLEV
+952 FMLRSGPGEGTHLAV
-967 AVPLTKRP
+967 AVPLTKQPPIRT
-975 STQAAN
+975 SD